1 MKHRRSLCK
10 ITPAIPLRRLSL
22 AIAAVTCSTPLLAL
36 PTVSFDN
43 GLTLQSQLTANYTV
57 SARTDS
63 ASKEYLNDLNSD
75 DGTRNFEEWGLI
87 NNRLSLFAEVIARYE
102 NVGAVVRASHFYD
115 DVYHQSNDN
124 GSPET
129 VNKTDN
135 HQRFTDKTKDRSG
148 GEPRLLDAYLFGNF
162 ALEDSRFLS
171 LKAGRHLVAWGESLF
186 WPNISQGQAP
196 VDATKFNVPGTE
208 AKDAY
213 LPVGQVS
220 FNFSLNQHVT
230 FTGFWQ
236 YEWEETLLNPVGD
249 FFGSDYF
256 GPGSEFY
263 RLNSGVISNLP
274 DQTFIAVNNAGE
286 ITPDDDGQWGIGVR
300 FNPDFNTEIGVYH
313 YRYHDRAPALFFDFT
328 GTTSYSSAPD
338 LGSRGFG
345 PGIPSY
351 KFKYFEDIQLTGV
364 SLSTKIADAVQV
376 GADVSLRDGAA
387 VYLANGAPTTGEIL
401 QSNLNAVYIIGPSFL
416 AQQTT
421 LLGEFVNQRI
431 QSVDT
436 VYVSG
441 GLSGTNGAFSEYK
454 SDAQTKSSSLF
465 GAGVYL
471 DYPSITQGWDL
482 TTSAVWTQNIAGSG
496 IQGFGRDEKRL
507 TLGADFTYLSNFSA
521 GATLVNYLSSANV
534 AKGRVLSDRDYLSFN
549 FKYTF

>member
-1 MKHRRSLCK
+1 MKLQRALCK
-10 ITPAIPLRRLSL
+10 PSTRLSL
-22 AIAAVTCSTPLLAL
+22 RRVSLAVAAASCSSPVWAL

-43 GLTLQSQLTANYTV
+43 GLTLQSQLTANYTL
-57 SARTDS
+57 SARTGS

-75 DGTRNFEEWGLI
+75 DGTRNFDEWGLI
-87 NNRLSLFAEVIARYE
+87 NNRLSLFGEVIARYE
-102 NVGAVVRASHFYD
+102 NLGAVLRGSHFYD

-124 GSPET
+124 DSPDT
-129 VNKTDN
+129 VNKRGN
-135 HQRFTDKTKDRSG
+135 HQRFTSETKDRSG
-148 GEPRLLDAYLFGNF
+148 GEPRLLDAYVFGNF
-162 ALEDSRFLS
+162 ALDNSQFLS
-171 LKAGRHLVAWGESLF
+171 LKAGRHLFVWGESLF

-220 FNFSLNQHVT
+220 VNYSLNHQLT

-249 FFGSDYF
+249 FFGSDFF
-256 GPGSEFY
+256 GPGSEFW
-263 RLNSGVISNLP
+263 RFAPGPVGPTTAFAS
-274 DQTFIAVNNAGE
+274 AGE
-286 ITPDDDGQWGIGVR
+286 VKPGDDGQWGIGVR
-300 FNPDFNTEIGVYH
+300 FNPNFNTELGLYH
-313 YRYHDRAPALFFDFT
+313 YRYHDRVPVLFFDAT
-328 GTTSYSSAPD
+328 GTTRYSSAPD
-338 LGSRGFG
+338 LRAAG
-345 PGIPSY
+345 PGTY
-351 KFKYFEDIQLTGV
+351 QFKYFEDIQLTGV
-364 SLSTKIADAVQV
+364 SVSTKVADAVQI

-387 VYLANGAPTTGEIL
+387 VYLVNGAPTTGEIL

-431 QSVDT
+431 QGVDT
-436 VYVSG
+436 LHVSG
-441 GLSGTNGAFSEYK
+441 GVPGSNGSFDRFT
-454 SDAQTKSSSLF
+454 SDAQTKSSSLY
-465 GAGVYL
+465 GAGIFL
-471 DYPSITQGWDL
+471 DYPSIGQGWDL
-482 TTSAVWTQNIAGSG
+482 TTSAVWTHNIAGSG

-521 GATLVNYLSSANV
+521 GATLVNYLSSANIDR
-534 AKGRVLSDRDYLSFN
+534 GRVLSDRDYLSFN